1 MKLKIIVMAIC
12 LFAILTIPSLNAM
25 DDENSTFRENFY
37 CEDGEMIPI
46 ESEGEVEDKLNAEE
60 LENELTTYDS
70 VSNDELNSVEPEN
83 IIIPQVFN
91 SNGSGE
97 ITLELPE
104 GSTGQVSLYTKENDD
119 MGNLILNVIMRNSPY
134 SSNNKTITV
143 NGLKIGDHAIR
154 LVYEDDLNGRYIKEA
169 YVTVPK
175 ISISEE
181 IQIPKTVS
189 SNTMNILFPNS
200 FNGHISTTI
209 NGKSSNTEVKNG
221 IATVN
226 LNDLIPGSHSISIR
240 YSGDDKYQSFEI
252 KDYVFELKNYIK
264 VNAGNLV
271 TYYNSG
277 LKYSITVRNLNDEP
291 LNNVE
296 VTFKINGKKVSS
308 TKTKNGIATLTI
320 KQLPN
325 TYKITTEVL
334 GNSITKKLTVKHV
347 LQLQKV
353 KIKKSSRKIVMK
365 ATLKQGKTFLKNKKI
380 IFKFNG
386 RKYVSKTNH
395 KGVAKITIK
404 KAMIKKLKTGKK
416 ITYSASYLKDTIK
429 KKAIVKK

>member
-226 LNDLIPGSHSISIR
+226 LNNLIPGPHSISIR

-277 LKYSITVRNLNDEP
+277 LKYSITVRNINDEP

-325 TYKITTEVL
+325 TYKITAEVL

-353 KIKKSSRKIVMK
+353 KIKKSSREIVMK
-365 ATLKQGKTFLKNKKI
+365 ATLKQGKTVLKNKKI

-429 KKAIVKK
+429 KKVIVKK

>member
-1 MKLKIIVMAIC
+1 MKLEIIVMAIC

-25 DDENSTFRENFY
+25 DDENSTFRDNIY
-37 CEDGEMIPI
+37 CEYGELIPI
-46 ESEGEVEDKLNAEE
+46 ESEGEVEDKSNANE
-60 LENELTTYDS
+60 LENKLTTYYS
-70 VSNDELNSVEPEN
+70 VSIDDFNSVEPEN

-104 GSTGQVSLYTKENDD
+104 ESTGKVSLYTKENDD

-143 NGLKIGDHAIR
+143 KGLKIGDHAIR

-175 ISISEE
+175 INISDE

-189 SNTMNILFPNS
+189 SNTMDILFPNS

-226 LNDLIPGSHSISIR
+226 LNNLIPGRHTISIR
-240 YSGDDKYQSFEI
+240 YSGDDNYKSFEI
-252 KDYVFELKNYIK
+252 KDHVFELKNYIK

-277 LKYSITVRNLNDEP
+277 LKYSITVRNINDEP

-325 TYKITTEVL
+325 AYKITTEVL
-334 GNSITKKLTVKHV
+334 DNSIIKKLTVKHV

-365 ATLKQGKTFLKNKKI
+365 ASLKQEKQF
-380 IFKFNG
+380 
-386 RKYVSKTNH
+386 
-395 KGVAKITIK
+395 
-404 KAMIKKLKTGKK
+404 
-416 ITYSASYLKDTIK
+416 
-429 KKAIVKK
+429 